1 MWFFLRLYNNMPTSH
16 LFEVIVSMDAGK
28 LLHKK
33 RVSKVASRYERLVQR
48 EKEQCAT
55 TVSANLWH

>member
-1 MWFFLRLYNNMPTSH
+1 MPTSH

-28 LLHKK
+28 LLHEK